1 MDIKICRGTHEI
13 GGSCV
18 ELQSGNGKIVL
29 DIGIPLVNNNG
40 DAFNMHDYDMEN
52 GPLLV
57 EEGILP
63 DIKGL
68 YKWDNDTSVDGV
80 IISHSH
86 ADHIGFHN
94 YVRSDI
100 NFFI

>member
-1 MDIKICRGTHEI
+1 MF
-13 GGSCV
+13 
-18 ELQSGNGKIVL
+18 LLN
-29 DIGIPLVNNNG
+29 VN
-40 DAFNMHDYDMEN
+40 DFNIEARYPDYKFSFYKKCGLRFTETKF
-52 GPLLV
+52 
-57 EEGILP
+57 EE
-63 DIKGL
+63 IKGL

-100 NFFI
+100 NFFIGNATKDLV